1 MKSFELPLVKCLG
14 MHITVISISLN
25 ARAATDMPPL
35 RINMEVGTERVI
47 IFSVSLPLEK
57 EGN

>member
-1 MKSFELPLVKCLG
+1 